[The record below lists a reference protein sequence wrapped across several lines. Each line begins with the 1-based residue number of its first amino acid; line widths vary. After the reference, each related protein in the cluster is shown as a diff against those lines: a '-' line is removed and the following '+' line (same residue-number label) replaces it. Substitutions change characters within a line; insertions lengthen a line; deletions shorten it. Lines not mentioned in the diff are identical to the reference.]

1 MLDLMCDFF
10 LVIFMSPALMMY
22 STVSGNQGCTHIGN
36 SGSMSDSILM
46 HESTSLT
53 PNVLGAHPM
62 TVVMIP
68 NYSSP
73 PFLML
78 VYSTQLL
85 ISELTPC
92 MTSPLWLL
100 KYVVLPAG

>member
-78 VYSTQLL
+78 IYLTQLP
-85 ISELTPC
+85 IPKLTLC
-92 MTSPLWLL
+92 LMSLL
-100 KYVVLPAG
+100 GLSK